1 MNLSLTISKASIDIS
16 CTNFTYMSAQGTI
29 KRYQLILEKLRYNSY
44 PSFEEIQSF
53 LHEQGFE
60 ISKRTLQR
68 DIDAIRNEFSVSI
81 LFDRSRRGYYIDQD
95 DSPGYGKLLKL
106 IRLQNEAEMVQQSLR
121 DEHEYISFEHQDEWS
136 NIKWIEPL
144 LDAIKHRKIV
154 ELHHFTFSRE
164 EVLRRRVEPYL
175 LKEYQ
180 NRWYLLGINLE
191 GEIRSYGLDR
201 ITKVTITTRTFA
213 PRKGFDPHTY
223 YAHIIG
229 LNHDNSGVEEVVLA
243 TDSLTAKYMKSLKWH
258 ISQEVVSENE
268 REVVFRMYVQ
278 PNFELKQKIL
288 SYGGS
293 IKVLAPKRLITDIKK
308 ELKKTLKGY
317 SQTR

>member
-1 MNLSLTISKASIDIS
+1 
-16 CTNFTYMSAQGTI
+16 MSAQGTI

-44 PSFEEIQSF
+44 PSFEEIQRF

-81 LFDRSRRGYYIDQD
+81 LFDRSRKGYYVDQD
-95 DSPGYGKLLKL
+95 NSPGYGKLLKL
-106 IRLQNEAEMVQQSLR
+106 IRLQNETEMVQQSLR

-136 NIKWIEPL
+136 NIQWVEPL

-154 ELHHFTFSRE
+154 ELNHFTFSRE
-164 EVLRRRVEPYL
+164 QTLPRHVEPYL

-180 NRWYLLGINLE
+180 NRWYLLGINE
-191 GEIRSYGLDR
+191 EREIRTYGLDR
-201 ITKVTITTRTFA
+201 ITNVVVTTTTFT
-213 PRKGFDPHTY
+213 PQKDFDPHIH

-229 LNHDNSGVEEVVLA
+229 LNHDGSRSEEVMLSA
-243 TDSLTAKYMKSLKWH
+243 DPLTAKYMKSLKWH
-258 ISQEVVSENE
+258 VSQEVVSENE
-268 REVVFRMYVQ
+268 EEVVFRMYVQ

-288 SYGGS
+288 SYGGNVRVVS
-293 IKVLAPKRLITDIKK
+293 PKNLVTEIKN
-308 ELKKTLKGY
+308 ELKKTLKRY
-317 SQTR
+317 S

>member
-1 MNLSLTISKASIDIS
+1 
-16 CTNFTYMSAQGTI
+16 MSAQGTI
-29 KRYQLILEKLRYNSY
+29 KRYQLILDKLRYNSY

-81 LFDRSRRGYYIDQD
+81 LFDRGRRGYYINQE
-95 DSPGYGKLLKL
+95 DSPGYGKLMKL
-106 IRLQNEAEMVQQSLR
+106 IRLQNETDMLQQSLR

-154 ELHHFTFSRE
+154 ELDHFTFSRE
-164 EVLRRRVEPYL
+164 QALTRRVEPYL

-180 NRWYLLGINLE
+180 NRWYLLAVNE
-191 GEIRSYGLDR
+191 EDEIRTYALDR
-201 ITKVTITTRTFA
+201 ITHVVVTTQSFA
-213 PRKGFDPHTY
+213 PRQDFDPYSY
-223 YAHIIG
+223 YAHVIG
-229 LNHDNSGVEEVVLA
+229 LNHDGGRCEEVVLA
-243 TDSLTAKYMKSLKWH
+243 TDLLTAKYMKSLKWH
-258 ISQEVVSENE
+258 VSQEVVSEDDE
-268 REVVFRMYVQ
+268 EVVFRMYVQ

-288 SYGGS
+288 SQGGNMR
-293 IKVLAPKRLITDIKK
+293 VLAPEGLVNEIKQ

-317 SQTR
+317 S